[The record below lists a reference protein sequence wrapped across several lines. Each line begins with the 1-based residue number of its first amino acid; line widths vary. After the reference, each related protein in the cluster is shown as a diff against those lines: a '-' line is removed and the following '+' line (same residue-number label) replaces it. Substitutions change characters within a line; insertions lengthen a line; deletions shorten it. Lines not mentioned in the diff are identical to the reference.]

1 MPTDDPTIPSH
12 YDIAEAMT
20 GALEEP
26 EAVAIMH
33 ALLAI
38 GDSLRT
44 LTTIALADGVSDILQ
59 RATSEWDPPF
69 ENGATEFATGT
80 HDRHLARPVIG

>member
-20 GALEEP
+20 NALEEP
-26 EAVAIMH
+26 EAIAIMH

-44 LTTIALADGVSDILQ
+44 LTTIALADGVRAILDDAS
-59 RATSEWDPPF
+59 REWDPPI
-69 ENGATEFATGT
+69 NVTSGATEFATGD
-80 HDRHLARPVIG
+80 HDRGI